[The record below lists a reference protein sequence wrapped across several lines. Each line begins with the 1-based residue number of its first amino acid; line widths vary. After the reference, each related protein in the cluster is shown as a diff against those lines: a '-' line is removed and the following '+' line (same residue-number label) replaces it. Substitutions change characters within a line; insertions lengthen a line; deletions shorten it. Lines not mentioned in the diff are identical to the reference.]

1 MNEFKQVNKD
11 LKIVNFDSE
20 YEITFSLVNEKP
32 ETLNSNWN
40 IDQCVESITLIKK
53 YEFKQFYIV
62 HKILFIFRIFQ
73 ENNQPTISL
82 YKFLN

>member
-40 IDQCVESITLIKK
+40 IDQCVES
-53 YEFKQFYIV
+53 
-62 HKILFIFRIFQ
+62 
-73 ENNQPTISL
+73 N
-82 YKFLN
+82 LN